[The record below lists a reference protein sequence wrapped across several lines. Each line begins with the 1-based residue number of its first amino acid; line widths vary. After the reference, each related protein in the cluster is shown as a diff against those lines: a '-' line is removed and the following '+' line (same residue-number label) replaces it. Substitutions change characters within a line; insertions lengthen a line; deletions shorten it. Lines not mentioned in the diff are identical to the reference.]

1 MLVGFWLS
9 ISDVI
14 VTSKLLRK
22 VPVKKESSL
31 SVDGTKIMFEKLFS
45 EMCVLENTAQCV
57 GDENTLDCTKM
68 TKKKPRII
76 WSRLADY

>member
-45 EMCVLENTAQCV
+45 EMCVLEMTAQCV
-57 GDENTLDCTKM
+57 GDENTRR
-68 TKKKPRII
+68 RI
-76 WSRLADY
+76 